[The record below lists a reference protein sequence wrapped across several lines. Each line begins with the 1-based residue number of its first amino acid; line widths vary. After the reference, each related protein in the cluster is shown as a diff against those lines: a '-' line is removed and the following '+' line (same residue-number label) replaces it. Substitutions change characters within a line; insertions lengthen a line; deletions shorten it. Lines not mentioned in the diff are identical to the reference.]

1 VGEFGDKFRKT
12 REIKEFSLDDVSSVT
27 KINRRMLQAIEEEQF
42 DQLPGGVFNRGFIRA
57 YAKHLGLNPED
68 AVNDYLACL
77 SQAQI
82 ESHEGWDS
90 ERLRDPH
97 EPAASEPGTA
107 RTFKPVAKGQQA
119 PVQVEELPELQLPRM
134 DQVRPPR
141 KEYLLR
147 HSSGISWVWVAAVVW
162 VVLAILFFWMWQ
174 NRSTP
179 AARAPSMNAPAS
191 QPLMP
196 APVSTPSQ
204 PVPAP
209 SPSAKSS
216 TTAAPNLPLANREPA
231 PTIQAETEQDANAVK
246 VEKTTDTTLGSR
258 GDAAA
263 KPAETPAVKL
273 TLIVRASENTWIS
286 VTSDGE
292 LVTKETLIAPAAATF
307 HAAREL
313 VVRVGNPAAVSFLW
327 NGQELPVQGVNDG
340 AKTFTFDAQGM
351 HAAESP
357 QPPAQN

>member
-12 REIKEFSLDDVSSVT
+12 REIKELSLDDVSSVT

-77 SQAQI
+77 SRAQI
-82 ESHEGWDS
+82 ESHEGWDA

-97 EPAASEPGTA
+97 EPAAFEPGTA
-107 RTFKPVAKGQQA
+107 RAFKPVAKGEQA
-119 PVQVEELPELQLPRM
+119 PVQVVELPELQLPRM
-134 DQVRPPR
+134 DHVRPPR
-141 KEYLLR
+141 KEYLR
-147 HSSGISWVWVAAVVW
+147 RPSAAIPWFWVAAVIC
-162 VVLAILFFWMWQ
+162 VVMAALLFSTRQ
-174 NRSTP
+174 KRSTP
-179 AARAPSMNAPAS
+179 AALTTSVTAPAS
-191 QPLMP
+191 QPLP
-196 APVSTPSQ
+196 PG

-209 SPSAKSS
+209 SQPVGAPSSSVKSS
-216 TTAAPNLPLANREPA
+216 TTAASNPPPANPA
-231 PTIQAETEQDANAVK
+231 PSPAIQAEAEQDPNALE
-246 VEKTTDTTLGSR
+246 VEKNSDLTIGPLGN
-258 GDAAA
+258 AAA
-263 KPAETPAVKL
+263 KTAEKPAVKL
-273 TLIVRASENTWIS
+273 TLVVRASENTWIW
-286 VTSDGE
+286 VTSDGQ
-292 LVTKETLIAPAAATF
+292 LVTKEMLIAPAATTF

-327 NGQELPVQGVNDG
+327 NGQELPAQGVEGG